1 MGRLAERYPPG
12 MLREL
17 LEMPGVEEIC
27 ELRGTIGLMAFH
39 GGNLERTTDAIARE
53 VADRTGSSFYAV
65 LQAPPLRKHIP
76 STAFRPED
84 SSALSSFLTH
94 VREAVAIHGY
104 GRESSWWH
112 LLLGGR
118 NRKLARHLTEFLRA
132 SLPEPYQVVDELDA
146 IPRELRGQHKRN
158 PVNLPLE
165 AGVQIEL
172 PPTIRWN
179 RLHGNWSDH
188 QGTPRAPQVDQ
199 LIDALVAGL
208 KAWAA
213 S

>member
-1 MGRLAERYPPG
+1 

-84 SSALSSFLTH
+84 SLALSSFITH

-118 NRKLARHLTEFLRA
+118 NRKLLELSACLEHTVALLVVRRFGGLA
-132 SLPEPYQVVDELDA
+132 SQCA
-146 IPRELRGQHKRN
+146 I
-158 PVNLPLE
+158 
-165 AGVQIEL
+165 
-172 PPTIRWN
+172 IR
-179 RLHGNWSDH
+179 S
-188 QGTPRAPQVDQ
+188 T
-199 LIDALVAGL
+199 
-208 KAWAA
+208 
-213 S
+213 